1 MVSDYAMTK
10 RFRGAEVYLL
20 ADYPVGAGLLA
31 KGPCQSK
38 SLLNDPPHSRASP
51 LLQVDLR
58 QGCDIGATVR
68 RILSG

>member
-31 KGPCQSK
+31 KGRV
-38 SLLNDPPHSRASP
+38 SRNHCSMTHRIREQARSHK
-51 LLQVDLR
+51 
-58 QGCDIGATVR
+58 GICDRAAT
-68 RILSG
+68 